1 MSTAKL
7 LITLAGG
14 VCGALFGELDGFL
27 TALIVCVC
35 IDYLTGVLAAIYNK
49 MLSSEIG
56 AKGICKKVCIFCLV
70 ALAHII
76 DCCISKDGSVIR
88 TATIFFYLTNEG
100 VSIIENA
107 AKMNIPVPDK
117 LVDTLEQLKENKT
130 SKNAACVEEDEYG
143 ERDNL

>member
-7 LITLAGG
+7 LTTLAGG

-27 TALIVCVC
+27 IALIVCVC
-35 IDYLTGVLAAIYNK
+35 MDYFTGVLAAIYNK
-49 MLSSEIG
+49 KLSSEIG

-76 DCCISKDGSVIR
+76 DCYFIKDASVIR

-107 AKMNIPVPDK
+107 AKMNLPVPDK
-117 LVDTLEQLKENKT
+117 LVDTLEQLKESENGNNK
-130 SKNAACVEEDEYG
+130 E
-143 ERDNL
+143 